1 MCPRCNMSFP
11 PWHVQWDILQ
21 CDVHCTIWWVYF
33 VLCPPWHVLCAM
45 SCPLWNVLIVDLD
58 MCNVMFNMSTMQI
71 DILST
76 LSTMTCAMCSETC
89 PLSTG
94 EYVDVEAVHSTNVYF
109 VQVQY
114 AMRHVDCGIRWSWY
128 VQCDVQYVH
137 YAIWYTFYFVHHDM
151 CNVQWDMSTVEYVD
165 LEAEHS
171 VHFVQVQCTMCNETC
186 PPWKDRSQQSM
197 FLHRCINNRLRGEN
211 TVQMSSWEFGNNKGI
226 KSSKPSWI

>member
-1 MCPRCNMSFP
+1 MCLPCNMNFP
-11 PWHVQWDILQ
+11 PWHVHWDILM

-33 VLCPPWHVLCAM
+33 VRCPPWHVQC
-45 SCPLWNVLIVDLD
+45 
-58 MCNVMFNMSTMQI
+58 
-71 DILST
+71 
-76 LSTMTCAMCSETC
+76 
-89 PLSTG
+89 
-94 EYVDVEAVHSTNVYF
+94 
-109 VQVQY
+109 
-114 AMRHVDCGIRWSWY
+114 AMRHVHRGIRWSWY

-137 YAIWYTFYFVHHDM
+137 YAIWYTFYFVHYAM

-197 FLHRCINNRLRGEN
+197 FLYRCINNRLRGEN

-226 KSSKPSWI
+226 KSSKPSWINCKKCTSPL